1 MKESKG
7 TVQQKIGVISEAYAA
22 VSAYEKLV
30 NKGFEVVSSITNTE
44 EVDGKIDC
52 ELTKFAAEQGVFLGQ
67 VIVNDILTYMLKNNI
82 SGDGCKFEITETG
95 YEGVYDLETDDIKV
109 ILTKDGA
116 LVKEF
121 ALSLKMKTTSG
132 DILAGSDSTD
142 AHKFMSIILKDTD
155 VLETMPEVVDMYDDK
170 FIKEGLKLV
179 HEEFK
184 SKGLSTLDSKKAKE
198 LDSRLGFNTRDK
210 ASNNLGKALE
220 YILARVDSET
230 TNKIVNNFLY
240 LAGYKPNVDL
250 GLILKRKNSS
260 AVTFYTSINCDIYKK
275 ILKSDSIVVK
285 YQKSGRF
292 YVEINK
298 LKMTFNYNNKNSIC
312 PWTNPYKAF
321 NL

>member
-7 TVQQKIGVISEAYAA
+7 AVQQKIGVISETYAA
-22 VSAYEKLV
+22 VAACEKLA
-30 NKGFEVVSSITNTE
+30 NKGFEVVSPITNTDK
-44 EVDGKIDC
+44 VDDKIDC
-52 ELTKFAAEQGVFLGQ
+52 DLTKFAAEQGVFLGQ
-67 VIVNDILTYMLKNNI
+67 VIVNDILTYMVNNNI
-82 SGDGCKFEITETG
+82 SNEGCKFEVVETG
-95 YEGVYDLETDDIKV
+95 YEGVQDLETDDIKI
-109 ILTKDGA
+109 ILTKDGD

-142 AHKFMSIILKDTD
+142 AHKFMSIILKDTN

-230 TNKIVNNFLY
+230 TNKIVKNFLY

-298 LKMTFNYNNKNSIC
+298 LKMTFNYNNKNAIC
-312 PWTNPYKAF
+312 PWTDPYKAF